1 MKINKILF
9 ISDMHLMYNKK
20 FLGIDTFNS
29 LGAIVDDICSSGET
43 FDHIFLLGDFVQ
55 DQSEK
60 SFEFLNKKLKEIEA
74 PKSFIRGNHDIKD
87 TLPINGYEEI
97 NDNVEFNNWIFSPI
111 DSFVKNN
118 IYGLVT
124 DEEISKIDKLLK
136 SNREKWFVF
145 YMHHNLFKTN
155 SPWLDIHITKNYKEF
170 VNFLSAHENFKIH
183 ISGHVHQYS
192 INNINNSYFYSIPAT
207 SAQFKKNTKE
217 FTLDQKQPGY
227 CILEINE
234 DGSHKMTVVRVKG
247 FFGEPDKNPKTY

>member
-9 ISDMHLMYNKK
+9 ISDMHLMHNKQ

-29 LGAIVDDICSSGET
+29 LDAIVDDICSSGET

-87 TLPINGYEEI
+87 TLPINGYRET
-97 NDNVEFNNWIFSPI
+97 NDTVEFNNWIFSPI

-170 VNFLSAHENFKIH
+170 VNFLSAHKNFKIH
-183 ISGHVHQYS
+183 VSGHVHQYS
-192 INNINNSYFYSIPAT
+192 INHINNSHFYSIPAT